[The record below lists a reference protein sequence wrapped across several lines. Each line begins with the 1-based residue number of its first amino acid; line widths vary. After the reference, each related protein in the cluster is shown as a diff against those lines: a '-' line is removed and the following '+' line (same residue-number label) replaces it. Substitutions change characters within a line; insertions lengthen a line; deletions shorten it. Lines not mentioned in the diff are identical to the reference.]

1 MKTVLLTG
9 VTGFIAKRVALEFL
23 EAGYAVRGS
32 LRSPDRA
39 EEVRAALRPRLA
51 DAAAL
56 DRLSFVTLDLLRD
69 EGWAEALAG
78 VDALIHTASPFPLSE
93 PKDPDALIRPARE
106 GALRALRAAQAA
118 GVHRVVLTSSVVAV
132 IYPAS
137 PHADRP
143 LTEAD
148 WTDPDS
154 PMVGAYAKSKTLA
167 ERAAWDFVAEH
178 PEMQLS
184 TINPGLVAG
193 EPLDSHY
200 GSSLEVVERVLRGRD
215 PMLPNIAFPVVD
227 VADVAA
233 MHLRAAERDAAIGER
248 FIAAEAGTVPMPQ
261 IGAWLAEAY
270 PDRRIP
276 TRTAPNWLLKV
287 MGLFDPAVRQLRGQ
301 LGYQPRVS
309 SSKAAEI
316 LGIDFTPARQAL
328 LKSAQWL
335 TAANK
340 V

>member
-32 LRSPDRA
+32 LRNPDRA
-39 EEVRAALRPRLA
+39 EEVRAALRPHLG
-51 DAAAL
+51 DPAAL
-56 DRLSFVTLDLLRD
+56 DRLSFVTLDLLND
-69 EGWAEALAG
+69 DGWAEALTG
-78 VDALIHTASPFPLSE
+78 IDALIHTASPFPLSE

-106 GALRALRAAQAA
+106 GALRALRAAQTA
-118 GVHRVVLTSSVVAV
+118 GVHRVVMTSSAVA
-132 IYPAS
+132 IMYPATS
-137 PHADRP
+137 HPDSP
-143 LTEAD
+143 LTESD
-148 WTDPDS
+148 WTDPES

-178 PEMQLS
+178 PEMKLS

-193 EPLDSHY
+193 EPLDTHY
-200 GSSLEVVERVLRGRD
+200 GSSLEVVERVLKGRD

-248 FIAAEAGTVPMPQ
+248 FLAAETGTVPMPQ
-261 IGAWLAEAY
+261 MGAWLAEVY
-270 PDRRIP
+270 PERRIP

-287 MGLFDPAVRQLRGQ
+287 IGLFDPALRQLRGQ
-301 LGYQPRVS
+301 LGYHPRIS
-309 SSKAAEI
+309 SSKASEI
-316 LGIDFTPARQAL
+316 LGISFTPARQAL

-335 TAANK
+335 IAANK